1 MSGIFQ
7 EGYFTET
14 NPVLP
19 GRAFSIKILEPIAAE
34 ETDCHLA
41 ELFRGEGCG
50 LVFALDGR
58 IQIAQNDEFM
68 YHEMFAHTAAFSHE
82 SPENILIIGGG
93 NGGLV
98 RELLKHPC
106 VEHIDVCDIDGALV
120 ELCKKHIPYARKALE
135 NFKVD
140 ITVMDGTEFIKGK
153 RSCYDLI
160 LVESAGFNS
169 EDQRLTKKE
178 FLAGCKLALKPGGVL
193 AAQAGSHIL
202 HTEIALR
209 QSSLFRDLFQYSG
222 YFTITIPSISGGST
236 GVCIGCDEHDIKRPA
251 RLPFRRFVRSLKAY
265 SSEMHK
271 AAFIL
276 PQFWNKI
283 AVKLGVDE
291 E

>member
-19 GRAFSIKILEPIAAE
+19 GRAFSIKVLEPIAAE

-41 ELFRGEGCG
+41 EIFRGEGCG

-58 IQIAQNDEFM
+58 IQLAQNDEFM
-68 YHEMFAHTAAFSHE
+68 YHEMFAHTAAYAHE
-82 SPENILIIGGG
+82 SPENILVIGGG

-120 ELCKKHIPYARKALE
+120 DLCKKHLPGTRKALE

-140 ITVMDGTEFIKGK
+140 ITIMDGADFIKGK
-153 RSCYDLI
+153 RCCYDMI
-160 LVESAGFNS
+160 LVEGSEFNGR
-169 EDQRLTKKE
+169 DQKLASKE
-178 FLAGCKLALKPGGVL
+178 FLAECKLALKPGGLL

-202 HTEIALR
+202 HTEMALR
-209 QSSLFRDLFQYSG
+209 QSAFFRDLFRYSG
-222 YFTITIPSISGGST
+222 YFTITVPSFSGGST
-236 GVCIGCDEHDIKRPA
+236 GVCIGCDEHEVDHPV

-265 SSEMHK
+265 SSAMHK
-271 AAFIL
+271 AAFVL
-276 PQFWNKI
+276 PPFWNKI
-283 AVKLGVDE
+283 AVKLGVGE

>member
-19 GRAFSIKILEPIAAE
+19 GRAFSIKVSEAIAAE
-34 ETDCHLA
+34 ETDHHLV
-41 ELFRGEGCG
+41 EIFRGEGCG
-50 LVFALDGR
+50 LVFALDG
-58 IQIAQNDEFM
+58 QIRVAQNDEFM
-68 YHEMFAHTAAFSHE
+68 YHEMFAHTAAYAHE
-82 SPENILIIGGG
+82 SPENILVIGGG

-106 VEHIDVCDIDGALV
+106 VEHIDVCDRDGALV
-120 ELCKKHIPYARKALE
+120 DLCKKHIPGARKALE

-140 ITVMDGTEFIKGK
+140 VIVMDGTEFIKGK
-153 RSCYDLI
+153 HCYYDMI
-160 LVESAGFNS
+160 LVEGSVSKERELKLAS
-169 EDQRLTKKE
+169 KE

-193 AAQAGSHIL
+193 ASQAGSHIL
-202 HTEIALR
+202 HTEFALR
-209 QSSLFRDLFQYSG
+209 QSLLFRDLFNYSG
-222 YFTITIPSISGGST
+222 YFTITVPSISGGST
-236 GVCIGCDEHDIKRPA
+236 GVCIGCDEHEVDRPV

-265 SSEMHK
+265 SSQMHK

-276 PQFWNKI
+276 PPFWNKI
-283 AVKLGVDE
+283 ASKIGDDE

>member
-41 ELFRGEGCG
+41 EIFRGEGCG

-58 IQIAQNDEFM
+58 IQVAQNDEFM
-68 YHEMFAHTAAFSHE
+68 YHEMFAHTAAYAHE
-82 SPENILIIGGG
+82 SPENILVIGGA

-106 VEHIDVCDIDGALV
+106 VEHIDVCDKDGALV
-120 ELCKKHIPYARKALE
+120 ELCKKHLPGSRKAME

-140 ITVMDGTEFIKGK
+140 ITVMNGVDFIHGK

-160 LVESAGFNS
+160 LVEGSMHEKDKGLAS
-169 EDQRLTKKE
+169 KE
-178 FLAGCKLALKPGGVL
+178 FMAECKLALKPGGVL

-209 QSSLFRDLFQYSG
+209 QSLLFRELFNYSG
-222 YFTITIPSISGGST
+222 YFTITVPSFSGGST
-236 GVCIGCDEHDIKRPA
+236 GVCIGCDEHEVNRPI
-251 RLPFRRFVRSLKAY
+251 RMPFRRFVRSLKAY
-265 SSEMHK
+265 SSVMHK
-271 AAFIL
+271 AAFVL
-276 PQFWNKI
+276 PPFWNKI
-283 AVKLGVDE
+283 AVKMGAE
-291 E
+291 AE

>member
-19 GRAFSIKILEPIAAE
+19 GRAFSIHVLEPIAAE

-41 ELFRGEGCG
+41 EIFRGEGCG

-58 IQIAQNDEFM
+58 IQMAQNDEFM
-68 YHEMFAHTAAFSHE
+68 YHEMFAHTAAYAHE
-82 SPENILIIGGG
+82 SPENILVIGGG

-120 ELCKKHIPYARKALE
+120 ELCKKHLPGTRKALE

-140 ITVMDGTEFIKGK
+140 ITIMDGAEFIKGK
-153 RSCYDLI
+153 RSCYDMI
-160 LVESAGFNS
+160 LVEGAEFNGRTQKLAS
-169 EDQRLTKKE
+169 KE
-178 FLAGCKLALKPGGVL
+178 FLAECKLALKPGGIL

-202 HTEIALR
+202 HTEMVLKQAALFAD
-209 QSSLFRDLFQYSG
+209 LFRNSG
-222 YFTITIPSISGGST
+222 YFTITVPSFSGGST
-236 GVCIGCDEHDIKRPA
+236 GVCIGCDEHEINRPI

-265 SSEMHK
+265 SSAMHK
-271 AAFIL
+271 AAFTL
-276 PQFWNKI
+276 PPFWNKI
-283 AVKLGVDE
+283 ASKLGVE
-291 E
+291 AE

>member
-41 ELFRGEGCG
+41 EIFRGEGCG

-68 YHEMFAHTAAFSHE
+68 YHEMFAHTAAYAHE
-82 SPENILIIGGG
+82 SPENILVIGGA

-106 VEHIDVCDIDGALV
+106 VEHIDVCDKDGALV
-120 ELCKKHIPYARKALE
+120 ELCKKHLPGSRKAME

-140 ITVMDGTEFIKGK
+140 ITVMDGVDFIHGK

-160 LVESAGFNS
+160 LVEGAMHEKDKGLAS
-169 EDQRLTKKE
+169 KE
-178 FLAGCKLALKPGGVL
+178 FMAECKLALKPGGVL

-209 QSSLFRDLFQYSG
+209 QSLLFRELFNYSG
-222 YFTITIPSISGGST
+222 YFTITVPSFSGGST
-236 GVCIGCDEHDIKRPA
+236 GVCIGCDEHEVNRPI
-251 RLPFRRFVRSLKAY
+251 RMPFRRFVRSLKAY
-265 SSEMHK
+265 SSVMHK
-271 AAFIL
+271 AAFVL
-276 PQFWNKI
+276 PPFWNKI
-283 AVKLGVDE
+283 AVKMGAE
-291 E
+291 AE